1 MTAITNIVVNDAAAT
16 PVAHTFAPAKAEAD
30 YALLE
35 DRAGGYYVG
44 YNKLS
49 FRLTRPKGLTG
60 NARNLKLNIKIE
72 TPKLETLGT
81 NSAGITPPPTVAY
94 RPVAELVVTL
104 PERSSLQD
112 RKDLLAFVKNV
123 LANATTTLAFEQYEL
138 PY

>member
-1 MTAITNIVVNDAAAT
+1 MTAIANIVVNDAQST

-30 YALLE
+30 FALLE
-35 DRAGGYYVG
+35 DRAAGVYVG

-49 FRLTRPKGLTG
+49 FRLVRPTG
-60 NARNLKLNIKIE
+60 NNGNSRNLKLNIKIE

-94 RPVAELVVTL
+94 RPVADMMFTL
-104 PERSSLQD
+104 PERCSLQD

-123 LANATTTLAFEQYEL
+123 LANAAVTLAFEQYEL

>member
-1 MTAITNIVVNDAAAT
+1 MTAIANIVVNDAAAT

-35 DRAGGYYVG
+35 DRAGGFYVG

-49 FRLTRPKGLTG
+49 FRLTRPTGSTG

-112 RKDLLAFVKNV
+112 RKDLHAFVKNV
-123 LANATTTLAFEQYEL
+123 LANAATTLAFEQYEL